1 MNLITFDY
9 VLLGIVLVSAL
20 IGVLRG
26 FVKESL
32 SLLSWVVAIWAAA
45 RFGPDAAGLL
55 SSWIADPV
63 IRLWAGRLLV
73 LVGLLVAGSIVGA
86 IVGHLV
92 NHSVLTGT
100 NRVLGMLFGLARGV
114 LVAALG
120 VLVLQMAGFD
130 QEPWWRE
137 SRLVPHVA
145 PVGEWLRNLAE
156 QGLDYL
162 DGSAGR
168 PVQPAPLVVL
178 PGN

>member
-1 MNLITFDY
+1 MITFDY
-9 VLLGIVLVSAL
+9 ILLGVVLVSAV
-20 IGVLRG
+20 IGIIRG

-45 RFGPDAAGLL
+45 RFGAEAAGWL
-55 SSWIADPV
+55 SAWIADPV

-73 LVGLLVAGSIVGA
+73 LVGALVIGSILGA
-86 IVGHLV
+86 VIGHLV

-100 NRVLGMLFGLARGV
+100 NRALGTLFGLARGV

-145 PVGEWLRNLAE
+145 PLGEWLRSLAE
-156 QGLDYL
+156 QGLNYL
-162 DGSAGR
+162 EATGA
-168 PVQPAPLVVL
+168 PPAQAVL
-178 PGN
+178 PSGN

>member
-9 VLLGIVLVSAL
+9 VLLGVVLVSAL
-20 IGVLRG
+20 IGVVRG

-32 SLLSWVVAIWAAA
+32 SLLSWIIAIWAAA
-45 RFGPDAAGLL
+45 RFGAAAAGWL
-55 SSWIADPV
+55 SGWIADPV

-73 LVGLLVAGSIVGA
+73 LVGALVIGSILGA
-86 IVGHLV
+86 IIGHLV

-120 VLVLQMAGFD
+120 VLVLQMAGFG
-130 QEPWWRE
+130 QEPWWSE

-162 DGSAGR
+162 DGTGGR
-168 PVQPAPLVVL
+168 PAPSA
-178 PGN
+178 PPSTN

>member
-9 VLLGIVLVSAL
+9 LLLGVVLVSAL
-20 IGVLRG
+20 IGVIRG

-32 SLLSWVVAIWAAA
+32 SLLSWVIAIWAAA
-45 RFGPDAAGLL
+45 RFGAVAAGWLGD
-55 SSWIADPV
+55 WIADPV

-73 LVGLLVAGSIVGA
+73 LVGALVAGSIIGA
-86 IVGHLV
+86 IIGHLV

-120 VLVLQMAGFD
+120 VLVLQMAGFA
-130 QEPWWRE
+130 QEPWWAE
-137 SRLVPHVA
+137 SRLVPHVS
-145 PVGEWLRNLAE
+145 PLGEWLRQMAE

-162 DGSAGR
+162 DGTGTRQA
-168 PVQPAPLVVL
+168 PAL
-178 PGN
+178 PPSGN